1 MKDNQLS
8 IGNSSIRCIS
18 KKLCVYHCG
27 MIDYDAEEL
36 ELDESGFDSDGCDGV
51 SGGGE
56 DKCEVGGCGVS

>member
-1 MKDNQLS
+1 
-8 IGNSSIRCIS
+8 
-18 KKLCVYHCG
+18 